1 MAHSEEEGKA
11 MFQTQQIGGPVAPG
25 QQFMGQQIAG
35 PAAYMPLTTTDPFGG
50 MMQMIMPIMMM
61 VLMMALVM
69 PMMKGLT
76 KER

>member
-1 MAHSEEEGKA
+1 

-25 QQFMGQQIAG
+25 QQYGGQQIAG
-35 PAAYMPLTTTDPFGG
+35 PAAYMPLQTDPFGG
-50 MMQMIMPIMMM
+50 MMQMMLPIMMM